1 MKVTPTSHLRAEQ
14 NKAFTLDV
22 AGNLSNCVWDRNNIA
37 TLLLAGVDMLIG
49 YIGV

>member
-22 AGNLSNCVWDRNNIA
+22 SGNLANCVLDKNNIA
-37 TLLLAGVDMLIG
+37 TLLLAGVDRLYWSLG
-49 YIGV
+49 